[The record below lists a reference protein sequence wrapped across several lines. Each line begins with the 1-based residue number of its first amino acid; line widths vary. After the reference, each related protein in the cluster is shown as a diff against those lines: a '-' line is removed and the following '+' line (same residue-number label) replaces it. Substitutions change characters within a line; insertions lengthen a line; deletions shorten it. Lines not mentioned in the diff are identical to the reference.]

1 MICQCIKN
9 IMNPSEK
16 TGGFFSAIPGQISKT
31 WSMKKLRIAIQKT
44 GRLSENSQKLLE
56 ECGIKFSNGANVL
69 KTSAVNFPVEIL
81 FLRDDDIPQY
91 VEQQVADIGILGE
104 NMVLEKDKDVEI
116 LEQLGFAHCRLS
128 LAIPAQHDFT
138 GPEYLMNRKIA
149 TSYPKLLTDYLK
161 ENNITAEIEE
171 LSGSVEIAPGIGLA
185 DAVCDIVSSGST
197 LMTNGLKEVVTILK
211 SQAVLIANKNLDPER
226 IGIVNKLLFRIR
238 SVKNAK
244 ENKYILLN
252 APEPA
257 IAEICKI
264 LPGMKSPT
272 VLPLAEKGWCSL
284 HSVVKE
290 DEFWERISQLRE
302 AGAEGI
308 LVIPI
313 EKMIL

>member
-1 MICQCIKN
+1 MSNLK
-9 IMNPSEK
+9 
-16 TGGFFSAIPGQISKT
+16 
-31 WSMKKLRIAIQKT
+31 IAIQKN
-44 GRLSENSQKLLE
+44 GRLSENSRKLLE
-56 ECGIKFSNGANVL
+56 ECGIKISNGANVL
-69 KTSAVNFPVEIL
+69 KSIAENFPIEVL

-104 NMVLEKDKDVEI
+104 NMVFEKNKDVDI

-128 LAIPAQHDFT
+128 LAIPKEESFT
-138 GPEYLMNRKIA
+138 GPGYFNNKKVA
-149 TSYPKLLTDYLK
+149 TSYPRLLADYFAA
-161 ENNITAEIEE
+161 NNIKAEIEE
-171 LSGSVEIAPGIGLA
+171 ISGSVEIAPGIGLA

-197 LMTNGLKEVVTILK
+197 LMTNGLREVETILK
-211 SQAVLIANKNLDPER
+211 SQAVIISGKNLSSDKQKILNR
-226 IGIVNKLLFRIR
+226 LLFRIR
-238 SVKNAK
+238 AVRNAK

-252 APEPA
+252 APVEA
-257 IAEICKI
+257 IQAICEI

-290 DEFWERISQLRE
+290 DEFWERINQLKK

>member
-1 MICQCIKN
+1 M
-9 IMNPSEK
+9 SELK
-16 TGGFFSAIPGQISKT
+16 
-31 WSMKKLRIAIQKT
+31 IAIQKS
-44 GRLSENSQKLLE
+44 GRLSENSNKLLE
-56 ECGIKFSNGANVL
+56 ECGIKISNGTSVL
-69 KTSAVNFPVEIL
+69 KTRARNFPVEVL

-91 VEQQVADIGILGE
+91 VEQQVADVGILGE
-104 NMVLEKDKDVEI
+104 NMVLEKNKDVVI

-128 LAIPAQHDFT
+128 LAIPKEETYAGSQYFMH
-138 GPEYLMNRKIA
+138 KKVA
-149 TSYPKLLTDYLK
+149 TSYPKLLSDFFAGK
-161 ENNITAEIEE
+161 NIVAEIEE
-171 LSGSVEIAPGIGLA
+171 ISGSVEIAPGIGLA

-197 LMTNGLKEVVTILK
+197 LLTNGLQEVETILK
-211 SQAVLIANKNLDPER
+211 SQAVLIASKNLSNEKITILER
-226 IGIVNKLLFRIR
+226 LMFRIR
-238 SVKNAK
+238 AVKNAR

-252 APEPA
+252 APEQA
-257 IAEICKI
+257 IPKICKI

-290 DEFWERISQLRE
+290 DEFWDRIHQLKK

>member
-1 MICQCIKN
+1 MSNLK
-9 IMNPSEK
+9 
-16 TGGFFSAIPGQISKT
+16 
-31 WSMKKLRIAIQKT
+31 IAIQKN
-44 GRLSENSQKLLE
+44 GRLSENSRKLLE
-56 ECGIKFSNGANVL
+56 ECGIKISNGANIL
-69 KTSAVNFPVEIL
+69 KSIAENFPIEVL

-104 NMVLEKDKDVEI
+104 NMVFEKNKDVEI

-128 LAIPAQHDFT
+128 LAIPKEESFT
-138 GPEYLMNRKIA
+138 GPRYFNNKKVA
-149 TSYPKLLTDYLK
+149 TSYPRLLADYFAA
-161 ENNITAEIEE
+161 NNIKAEIEE
-171 LSGSVEIAPGIGLA
+171 ISGSVEIAPGIGLA

-197 LMTNGLKEVVTILK
+197 LMTNGLREVETILK
-211 SQAVLIANKNLDPER
+211 SQAVIISGKNLSSDKQKILNR
-226 IGIVNKLLFRIR
+226 LLFRIR
-238 SVKNAK
+238 AVRNAK

-252 APEPA
+252 APVEA
-257 IAEICKI
+257 IQAICEI

-290 DEFWERISQLRE
+290 DEFWERINQLKK

>member
-1 MICQCIKN
+1 
-9 IMNPSEK
+9 
-16 TGGFFSAIPGQISKT
+16 
-31 WSMKKLRIAIQKT
+31 MKKLKIAIQKT
-44 GRLSENSQKLLE
+44 GRLSENSHKLLE
-56 ECGIKFSNGANVL
+56 ECGIKFSNGVNVL
-69 KTSAVNFPVEIL
+69 KTSAVNFPVEVL

-104 NMVLEKDKDVEI
+104 NMVLEKNKAVDI

-128 LAIPAQHDFT
+128 LAIPREDEFT
-138 GPEYLMNRKIA
+138 GPEYLMNRRIA
-149 TSYPKLLTDYLK
+149 TSYPKLLTDYLNQNK
-161 ENNITAEIEE
+161 VSAEIEE

-211 SQAVLIANKNLDPER
+211 SQAVLIANRNLDSESVS
-226 IGIVNKLLFRIR
+226 ILNKLLFRIR
-238 SVKNAK
+238 AVKNAK

-252 APEPA
+252 APESA
-257 IAEICKI
+257 ISEICKI

-290 DEFWERISQLRE
+290 DEFWERIDQLRN

-313 EKMIL
+313 EKMIM